1 MNIKLRHIFV
11 LLHNDM
17 PGDSQVKDDVI
28 HWRTGIL
35 GKKELRIPP
44 IRVKPTTF
52 QLGRGSLDGR
62 EFYKKQMRSLS
73 KSVKQL
79 QARKKFGRVPVV
91 LLIVLYLI
99 LQKRSRAEYLE
110 IMAEWI
116 KTSTIEVSL
125 FDCTGFDFRHSI
137 ENDLSVQG
145 LHWEPVTNGLPP
157 PIRLYHRLFSL
168 RVRPYVWVSFNC
180 PFSRTAAFYT
190 IGGSCLWK
198 KVIKKP
204 LHWCF
209 YC

>member
-28 HWRTGIL
+28 HWKTGIL

-52 QLGRGSLDGR
+52 QLGRRSLDGG

-79 QARKKFGRVPVV
+79 KHGKSSDESQLFYLLFCSWFYKKR
-91 LLIVLYLI
+91 LRAAYL
-99 LQKRSRAEYLE
+99 K

-116 KTSTIEVSL
+116 KTNTIEVSL

-137 ENDLSVQG
+137 ENDLSLQG
-145 LHWEPVTNGLPP
+145 LHWEPVTDGLPP
-157 PIRLYHRLFSL
+157 PIRLLLPS
-168 RVRPYVWVSFNC
+168 
-180 PFSRTAAFYT
+180 
-190 IGGSCLWK
+190 I
-198 KVIKKP
+198 
-204 LHWCF
+204 
-209 YC
+209 